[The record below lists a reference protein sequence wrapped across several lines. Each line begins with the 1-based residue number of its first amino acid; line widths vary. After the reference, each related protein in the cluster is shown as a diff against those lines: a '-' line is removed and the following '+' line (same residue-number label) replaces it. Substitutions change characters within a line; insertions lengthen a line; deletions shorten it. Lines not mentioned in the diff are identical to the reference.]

1 MLTALAIILI
11 IGDTPMR
18 TSSKNGRRFNRPT
31 IRRRM
36 NERMDLV
43 DTQFALQSIEE
54 PELFVAAEEQDEL
67 AEAEDD
73 ETGIPFT
80 DSMDENIVMI
90 FPTHEEAKQ
99 YAEDNDLLDKVTI
112 VTVRIN
118 PNESSEEEEE
128 EVVEEEDEMEEA
140 CRDMKECGT
149 ARMGESLR
157 LRRERARRLAE
168 SRATRNSRT
177 TRNARVTRN
186 ARYGRR

>member
-1 MLTALAIILI
+1 
-11 IGDTPMR
+11 MR
-18 TSSKNGRRFNRPT
+18 ASSKNGRRFNRPT
-31 IRRRM
+31 TRRRM
-36 NERMDLV
+36 NERLDLV

-54 PELFVAAEEQDEL
+54 PELFVAAEEQAEL

-73 ETGIPFT
+73 ETGVPFT

-99 YAEDNDLLDKVTI
+99 YAEENDLLDKVTI
-112 VTVRIN
+112 VTVRVN
-118 PNESSEEEEE
+118 PNEASEEEE
-128 EVVEEEDEMEEA
+128 EVVEEEDEMEEG

-157 LRRERARRLAE
+157 RARARRLAE
-168 SRATRNSRT
+168 SRATRNART

-186 ARYGRR
+186 ARFGRR